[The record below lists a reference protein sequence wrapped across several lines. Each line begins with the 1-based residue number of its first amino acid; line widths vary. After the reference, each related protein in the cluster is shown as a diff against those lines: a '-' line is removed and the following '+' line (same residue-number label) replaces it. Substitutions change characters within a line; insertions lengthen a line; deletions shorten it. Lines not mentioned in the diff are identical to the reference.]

1 MSPDGDFSV
10 EDFLQAIAA
19 QLDRTQDA
27 MRLKAVNRPL
37 TYAIRDFS
45 LELKV
50 FVSMDEEG
58 VRLRSAGPGDVG
70 ASTIQIGF
78 TTMTAPMIEE
88 ATIPLTMTMA
98 PRLDELGLSADER
111 KRLERLGVSNAAQL
125 NRLGQYTGATTVSRW
140 SNIPIERLRAALQ
153 LGRPKVRS
161 VEPAGNGAPPEPPP
175 VVEPPVTTPP
185 VADVPVVEPPI
196 ARPPFR
202 PPGRFPLEDFE
213 RDVGRK
219 PRLER
224 EPVGAFVPVAPD
236 GESAPATPVFVAP
249 GTNRLRLAGRNLL
262 NEGGPPLVKLDGR
275 ELPVVDAFDDHVLVD
290 LPEGTGDGELSV
302 EFADGVQTYALS
314 FGVPTAT
321 PSSTDRDP
329 WRPAP

>member
-1 MSPDGDFSV
+1 MTPDGDFSV

-58 VRLRSAGPGDVG
+58 VRLRSAGPGDTG

-98 PRLDELGLSADER
+98 PRLDELGLNAEER

-125 NRLGQYTGATTVSRW
+125 NRLGQFTGANTVSRW
-140 SNIPIERLRAALQ
+140 SKIPVDRLRAALQ
-153 LGRPKVRS
+153 LGRPKVRK
-161 VEPAGNGAPPEPPP
+161 VEPAQNGEPPASPPEPPITTP
-175 VVEPPVTTPP
+175 VEPPVEVPPEPP
-185 VADVPVVEPPI
+185 VAK
-196 ARPPFR
+196 PPFHR
-202 PPGRFPLEDFE
+202 PPGRRPFDDIEGGVIAKPGFGDRIAVEEPE
-213 RDVGRK
+213 RAAPSVG
-219 PRLER
+219 
-224 EPVGAFVPVAPD
+224 VAPA
-236 GESAPATPVFVAP
+236 APVVVAP
-249 GTNRLRLAGRNLL
+249 GTSQIRLAGRNLL
-262 NEGGPPLVKLDGR
+262 SDGAPPLVRLNGR

-290 LPEGTGDGELSV
+290 LPEGPVEGSLSV
-302 EFADGVQTYALS
+302 EFADGAQTYALS
-314 FGVPTAT
+314 VG
-321 PSSTDRDP
+321 DGRDP
-329 WRPAP
+329 WEPRT